1 MQSTLFKI
9 TTVMIIILFLI
20 LVSMFIGYFLRDE
33 ETKPVVTPRAS
44 GEQVSTKAPKET
56 KNNSGEINID
66 EKLSSGEATLIVTP
80 SVAPT
85 INPTAKPTAKPDD
98 KTNPKPTVK
107 IDETIIPENVTE
119 PQSGNTEIDNK
130 EKEPIAPETVITST
144 AETSNQEK
152 QQVLNELDEALQG
165 LLDVVSKVPT
175 VDESKLDA
183 SLGSEVQPWWK
194 DYV

>member
-9 TTVMIIILFLI
+9 ATVMIIILFLI
-20 LVSMFIGYFLRDE
+20 LVSMFVGYFLRDE
-33 ETKPVVTPRAS
+33 DVKPIPTPRVS

-56 KNNSGEINID
+56 KNKSGEKAING
-66 EKLSSGEATLIVTP
+66 KSNSGEATIVDIPVVSP
-80 SVAPT
+80 SSAPT
-85 INPTAKPTAKPDD
+85 LKPTTKPEE
-98 KTNPKPTVK
+98 KTTPKPTIK
-107 IDETIIPENVTE
+107 AQETLAPENTE
-119 PQSGNTEIDNK
+119 NVISSQSGNTEISNI
-130 EKEPIAPETVITST
+130 EKEQKAPEAVITST

-183 SLGSEVQPWWK
+183 SLGSEVQP
-194 DYV
+194 